1 MGGPGGILYLNEDTR
16 FEIKF
21 ALRQGINNKAELV
34 ALWAILKLAQE
45 KQVKN
50 LQLFGDSKLTT
61 DWANGNI
68 QINSPH
74 LQHQLR
80 ALRE

>member
-1 MGGPGGILYLNEDTR
+1 LGGPGGILYLNEDTR

-45 KQVKN
+45 KTSPKFTALWGLQVDN
-50 LQLFGDSKLTT
+50 IGQMTT
-61 DWANGNI
+61 F
-68 QINSPH
+68 
-74 LQHQLR
+74 R
-80 ALRE
+80 